1 MLSRME
7 LYGEHIDLKTGHVT
21 IDANNMK
28 LDAAGNATFSGTI
41 TGGTMHLGNNFAVD
55 ASAMRSPGRFEVQFA
70 QSEKE
75 NDGGR

>member
-28 LDAAGNATFSGTI
+28 LDAAGNATFS
-41 TGGTMHLGNNFAVD
+41 
-55 ASAMRSPGRFEVQFA
+55 
-70 QSEKE
+70 
-75 NDGGR
+75 